1 METYHSHGHY
11 TGFVC
16 LWQQHPQPMV
26 LSASTINLML
36 ALCVIV
42 SLISLFFFFFFF
54 FRSHP
59 ICENFSPGALLYQA
73 PAAAVILDMAGSRYR
88 KTARAHS
95 AQKNLEIPLIYPRL
109 WLQSKLVEKENEK
122 REEGKLAGRN
132 AQVDNCIWAV
142 CVRKESFSHHLLQRT
157 GGILYMAMWDG
168 KCLAGSSIL
177 WLPPS
182 PRAKKSSSCFWRG
195 MCFSSLFHVLPLAC
209 PVCAWSRSSPLAL
222 RRLL

>member
-1 METYHSHGHY
+1 
-11 TGFVC
+11 
-16 LWQQHPQPMV
+16 
-26 LSASTINLML
+26 
-36 ALCVIV
+36 
-42 SLISLFFFFFFF
+42 
-54 FRSHP
+54 
-59 ICENFSPGALLYQA
+59 
-73 PAAAVILDMAGSRYR
+73 MAGSRYR

-157 GGILYMAMWDG
+157 GGMLYMAMWDG

-177 WLPPS
+177 WQSWGCHPLQE
-182 PRAKKSSSCFWRG
+182 PRKA
-195 MCFSSLFHVLPLAC
+195 LLASGGAC
-209 PVCAWSRSSPLAL
+209 VSHRFFMFSPLRVRCVPEAD
-222 RRLL
+222 RLPWPSGGSCKCF